1 MTLLRLLPAAA
12 LVLIATSASAQ
23 VTDYPS
29 WVAAGRPDATGVGS
43 PVASSR
49 GTVVTTFTTR
59 ADWLAASGVLILE
72 NFDNGLTG
80 PGDLDFCE
88 SPVSSLSNDDCF
100 EPGDLIGGF
109 QISVDSPGNRGT
121 PPVVVLGDG
130 FIGQPTNVIG
140 ATTFADFT
148 VVQFGEA
155 NVDAIGFN
163 AYSGS
168 GGPVRGAAGVSVRL
182 YDAGNALIDTLNYPT
197 TAANAAVFVGFV
209 SPVPVARMEVEGV
222 GGSGELID
230 GLAFG
235 PQLQVANVA
244 VPVGGMGF
252 NSMLIGLLLLLGVV
266 VIGRQSIGSR

>member
-1 MTLLRLLPAAA
+1 MNLFRLLPVAA
-12 LVLIATSASAQ
+12 LVLVASTASAQ

-29 WVAAGRPDATGVGS
+29 WVAAGRPDATGAGS

-49 GTVVTTFTTR
+49 GTVVTTFSTR
-59 ADWLAASGVLILE
+59 ADWLVASGVLILE

-109 QISVDSPGNRGT
+109 QISVDSAGARGT

-148 VVQFGEA
+148 VVQFSEA
-155 NVDAIGFN
+155 NVDAIAFN

-168 GGPVRGAAGVSVRL
+168 GGPTRGGTGVSVRL
-182 YDAGNALIDTLNYPT
+182 YDAGNALVDTLNYPT

-209 SPVPVARMEVEGV
+209 SPVPLARMEVEGA

-252 NSMLIGLLLLLGVV
+252 NSMLIGLLLALGLLF
-266 VIGRQSIGSR
+266 IGRQSMVSR